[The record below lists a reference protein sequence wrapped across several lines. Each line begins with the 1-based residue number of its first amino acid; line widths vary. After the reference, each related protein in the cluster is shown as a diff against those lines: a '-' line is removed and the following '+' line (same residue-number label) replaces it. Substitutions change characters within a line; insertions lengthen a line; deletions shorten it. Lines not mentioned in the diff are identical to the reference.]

1 MIELEKNARET
12 IRISKNLYKEKEYVD
27 LRVFYKDK
35 TSGEMLPSKKG
46 ISIALD
52 KFKTLLTGLCDF
64 ADQEGLS

>member
-1 MIELEKNARET
+1 MVELEKNNREV

-27 LRVFYKDK
+27 LRVYYKDK

-46 ISIALD
+46 VSVALD